1 MNNYSYYDKKNAYN
15 DRSKN
20 PQGKPLIPQKEKDE
34 LFFKEV
40 ENNYAFVAESKMREV
55 FRGEKPVTTN
65 QLRNI
70 LTLIN
75 NISLKSGFGGDT
87 LSREVQNDIKYLLV
101 KIYYACGRDKSVN
114 SFVNTTKLIELLL
127 CVGDSRDRWL
137 IFSKYVESLVAFHKY
152 LGGKD

>member
-20 PQGKPLIPQKEKDE
+20 PQGKPLIPQKKRMSSFLRGRKQLRLCGRKQNEG
-34 LFFKEV
+34 
-40 ENNYAFVAESKMREV
+40 SIQ
-55 FRGEKPVTTN
+55 GEKPVTTN

-75 NISLKSGFGGDT
+75 NISIKSGFGGDT